1 MRTVPPVA
9 GVMETIAN
17 HTNTRTH
24 TFRHRG
30 EIRLPDL
37 FGIRVFVALVLL
49 TGRPTVRVVEAKIRP
64 SVPGKLELAAKTTE
78 QEMAYT
84 NTLAR
89 ANTKRIKYVARH
101 YIRF

>member
-1 MRTVPPVA
+1 M
-9 GVMETIAN
+9 
-17 HTNTRTH
+17 
-24 TFRHRG
+24 
-30 EIRLPDL
+30 
-37 FGIRVFVALVLL
+37 FVALVVL
-49 TGRPTVRVVEAKIRP
+49 TGGRLYARP

-84 NTLAR
+84 NTRAR